1 MKHVLQKELKDFL
14 QKQIIKT
21 AAEQDLTQDQV
32 SELLGIDT
40 RSYAYLKAGTYMC
53 SASTL
58 IVYLARMCPDPLA
71 FIESARQVISAA
83 EEKIP

>member
-1 MKHVLQKELKDFL
+1 MKHVLQNDLKDFL

-21 AAEQDLTQDQV
+21 AAEQDLTHEQV
-32 SELLGIDT
+32 AELLGIDS

-58 IVYLARMCPDPLA
+58 IVYLSRMCPNPLE
-71 FIESARQVISAA
+71 FIDAARKVIAAA
-83 EEKIP
+83 EEKVT